1 MDPATVPF
9 VVQEGHGVP
18 WPLKSAKATRSDR
31 PGKGSLSGATQ
42 SNGSPTHTS
51 TVMGM
56 RPMETVHAEPR
67 ISVESPTYRVNF
79 WQRQSPRMGWN
90 LDAYV
95 LTDVGDVEEVLRWVE
110 EQSRG
115 RRFELFAE
123 TDDEPMTSFES
134 PRTTGLIRLLG
145 SNPNV
150 GVPAEIGR
158 FDQI

>member
-1 MDPATVPF
+1 M
-9 VVQEGHGVP
+9 
-18 WPLKSAKATRSDR
+18 
-31 PGKGSLSGATQ
+31 
-42 SNGSPTHTS
+42 
-51 TVMGM
+51 
-56 RPMETVHAEPR
+56 
-67 ISVESPTYRVNF
+67 NF

-95 LTDVGDVEEVLRWVE
+95 LTDVEDVEEVLRWVE

-123 TDDEPMTSFES
+123 TDDEPITSFES